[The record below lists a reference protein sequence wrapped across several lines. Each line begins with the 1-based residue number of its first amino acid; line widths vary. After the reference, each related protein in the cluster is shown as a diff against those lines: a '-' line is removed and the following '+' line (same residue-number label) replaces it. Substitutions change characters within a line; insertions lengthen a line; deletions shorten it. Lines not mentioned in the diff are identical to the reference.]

1 MKNNK
6 IKLITLLMACLICFC
21 IAFVACTNS
30 GDNVDGETDSK
41 TSANV
46 NDADTGTDSDTGSA
60 DADTNN
66 DDTGSADADTNND
79 DTGSADT
86 NTGDVGYVDTGT
98 VDTSKL
104 TVEDHNGGEYNKP
117 TPIF

>member
-66 DDTGSADADTNND
+66 DDTGSAD
-79 DTGSADT
+79 T